1 MELRSFLT
9 KEKLLNLKMVGGF
22 LSNTDQ
28 GSRLKA
34 QGSRLKALSLKGET
48 ALEDDGFSLPS
59 AQASSSLS
67 HSLSLDLSRPLCMSR
82 NSLRSPS

>member
-9 KEKLLNLKMVGGF
+9 KEKLLNLKMMGGS

-34 QGSRLKALSLKGET
+34 LCLKGET
-48 ALEDDGFSLPS
+48 ALEDDGFSLSS

-67 HSLSLDLSRPLCMSR
+67 HSLSACLE
-82 NSLRSPS
+82 SLFGYLVDTHISLVL